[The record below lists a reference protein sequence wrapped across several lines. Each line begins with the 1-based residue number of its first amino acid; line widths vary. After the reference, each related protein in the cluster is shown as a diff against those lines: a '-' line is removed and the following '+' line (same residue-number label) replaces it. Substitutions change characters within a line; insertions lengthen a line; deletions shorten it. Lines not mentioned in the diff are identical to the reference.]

1 MREDTE
7 VQMGT
12 FFKQIYRYTHPRRYR
27 HNENLWPYVKI
38 TRASEGHINSLS
50 LRGKRVPIINLSDLQ
65 KKYSGDLLIIASG
78 PSVNETDFAP
88 LQSLPA
94 MGVNGS
100 WFLNDKIN
108 FNFFVIVDMTFIDQR
123 LSMVEE
129 VISDP
134 DLLFFTTVHGIV
146 KIIDRFGQSAI
157 RCQVAIIEDACV
169 KIFQPKVSNN
179 EIPLHWQHDKSV
191 SFWKK
196 NRSIAF
202 NHDIRKG
209 IFDAATVVYW
219 SLQIIQFIGFNRVII
234 AGLDM
239 NNFQQPRFYENKDDI
254 SPSYLESQ
262 FTTLIEPAF
271 RHARNELELK
281 GIEILNL
288 SLNSAL
294 DNSIFRKVKTNEIL

>member
-1 MREDTE
+1 M
-7 VQMGT
+7 QQNAWGHWSSNGN
-12 FFKQIYRYTHPRRYR
+12 FFQANLPIHSSPSLPTQWESLAVC
-27 HNENLWPYVKI
+27 ENYARQWRSYQQ
-38 TRASEGHINSLS
+38 SELTWEACSHYQ
-50 LRGKRVPIINLSDLQ
+50 PIRSP
-65 KKYSGDLLIIASG
+65 KKYSGDLLIVASG

-191 SFWKK
+191 SFWEKTEALLLIMIFAK
-196 NRSIAF
+196 AF
-202 NHDIRKG
+202 
-209 IFDAATVVYW
+209 
-219 SLQIIQFIGFNRVII
+219 S
-234 AGLDM
+234 
-239 NNFQQPRFYENKDDI
+239 
-254 SPSYLESQ
+254 
-262 FTTLIEPAF
+262 TLLP
-271 RHARNELELK
+271 
-281 GIEILNL
+281 
-288 SLNSAL
+288 
-294 DNSIFRKVKTNEIL
+294 

>member
-1 MREDTE
+1 
-7 VQMGT
+7 MGT

-38 TRASEGHINSLS
+38 TRASEGYINSLS
-50 LRGKRVPIINLSDLQ
+50 LRGKRVPIVNLSDLQ
-65 KKYSGDLLIIASG
+65 KKYSGDLLIVASG
-78 PSVNETDFAP
+78 PSVNETDFTP

-100 WFLNDKIN
+100 WFLSDKIN
-108 FNFFVIVDMTFIDQR
+108 FKFFVIVDMTFIDQR
-123 LSMVEE
+123 LSMIEE

-146 KIIDRFGQSAI
+146 KIIDHFGQFAI
-157 RCQVAIIEDACV
+157 SCQVAIIEDACM
-169 KIFQPKVSNN
+169 KIFQPTVFNH
-179 EIPLHWQHDKSV
+179 EISLHWQHEKSV
-191 SFWKK
+191 RLWKEDK
-196 NRSIAF
+196 SIAF

-239 NNFQQPRFYENKDDI
+239 NNFQQPRFYEKKDDI
-254 SPSYLESQ
+254 SPCYLESQ
-262 FTTLIEPAF
+262 FTALIKPAF
-271 RHARNELELK
+271 IHARNELESK
-281 GIEILNL
+281 EIEVLNL
-288 SLNSAL
+288 SLHSAL
-294 DNSIFRKVKTNEIL
+294 DSSIFRKVNPNDV